1 MCCEWKR
8 MNVLNGGEGECAVS
22 GGEGKCAVSGGE
34 GECVVSG
41 RGV

>member
-1 MCCEWKR
+1 MEER
-8 MNVLNGGEGECAVS
+8 VNVLS

-41 RGV
+41 RGVY